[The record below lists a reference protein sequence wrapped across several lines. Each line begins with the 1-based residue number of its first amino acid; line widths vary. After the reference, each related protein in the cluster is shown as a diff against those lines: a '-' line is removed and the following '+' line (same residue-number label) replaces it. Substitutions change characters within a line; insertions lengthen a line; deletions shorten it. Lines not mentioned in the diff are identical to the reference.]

1 MLSLMMKHVGDKIN
15 PEDTWIL
22 ILKHLGVTSR
32 IFVKN
37 SRKGCLGI
45 MTPRSYRTQLR
56 QGICR
61 DLQV

>member
-1 MLSLMMKHVGDKIN
+1 MWLRYVGDKIN

-22 ILKHLGVTSR
+22 ILKHLGVTPR

-37 SRKGCLGI
+37 SRKCCLGI
-45 MTPRSYRTQLR
+45 MTHRSYRTQLW
-56 QGICR
+56 QGIYR